1 MAVLLAAG
9 LVLGAPWGAAGQ
21 VGAPPRTT
29 PAAPPVR
36 PPRLNLKK
44 KPPRVAVAPPAASL
58 PDSPLVQKRLAEAS
72 SLEASFKD
80 SEALAQLQEVL
91 RENPRHYYALW
102 QAAVLSV
109 RIGRRYSDETRQAA
123 YFDAARAYAERA
135 LYLQPEGG
143 ESNYALALTL
153 FSQATLY
160 SARGRLTA
168 FRDLRA
174 HVVLAAERRPDWA
187 DAWALLG
194 RWQFRVAH
202 YSLVERLFSRFA
214 LGGVPAGASARAA
227 LASLEKAHR
236 LDSTRLQ
243 FCYDLAR
250 AYHYQRQHKR
260 AAALLRYAVR
270 LTPVTSDDLITLR
283 RCQQL
288 LVPVERKVA
297 RRAARRQ
304 SRPEG

>member
-1 MAVLLAAG
+1 MPAIVCRLFLLLSLAG
-9 LVLGAPWGAAGQ
+9 SLWFALPLVAQP
-21 VGAPPRTT
+21 VPKTSPKVPRPKQPA
-29 PAAPPVR
+29 PAAPAEDSPPVR
-36 PPRLNLKK
+36 
-44 KPPRVAVAPPAASL
+44 
-58 PDSPLVQKRLAEAS
+58 KRLAEARF
-72 SLEASFKD
+72 LEASFKD

-91 RENPRHYYALW
+91 KENPRHYYALW

-109 RIGRRYSDETRQAA
+109 RIGQRYSDETRKVA

-135 LYLQPEGG
+135 LNLQPEGG
-143 ESNYALALTL
+143 ESNYAMAVAL
-153 FSQATLY
+153 FSQATLL

-174 HVVLAAERRPDWA
+174 HVVLAAEHRPDWP

-202 YSLVERLFSRFA
+202 YSFMERLFSRLV
-214 LGGVPAGASARAA
+214 LGGVPAGASARTA
-227 LASLEKAHR
+227 LASFEKAHR

-288 LVPVERKVA
+288 LGPVERKVA

-304 SRPEG
+304 SRPES